1 MLILGLSLHVV
12 SPELGFVHSL
22 AEVEGYKDNPT

>member
-1 MLILGLSLHVV
+1 MLILGLNLHVV
-12 SPELGFVHSL
+12 SPELGFAQSL